1 MGDLRRAW
9 CERER
14 ALESSLEASQA
25 EVEATHGA
33 LAAEAVAAEAAAA
46 AAAALEEERGRA
58 AVLECEWAAASA
70 CEAAAQATAT
80 ASASLMA
87 ERAQERWRHEILAV
101 ERRHG

>member
-46 AAAALEEERGRA
+46 ALEEERGRA

-70 CEAAAQATAT
+70 CEAAAQAQAT

-87 ERAQERWRHEILAV
+87 ERAQERWRHKILAV

>member
-1 MGDLRRAW
+1 MWVGDLRRAW

-33 LAAEAVAAEAAAA
+33 LAAEAVAAEA

-87 ERAQERWRHEILAV
+87 ERAQERWRHKILAV

>member
-14 ALESSLEASQA
+14 ALESSLEETQA
-25 EVEATHGA
+25 AAEATHGA
-33 LAAEAVAAEAAAA
+33 LAAEAAAAA

-58 AVLECEWAAASA
+58 AVLEGERAAASA
-70 CEAAAQATAT
+70 CEAAAQAQAT

-87 ERAQERWRHEILAV
+87 ERAHERWRHEILAC
-101 ERRHG
+101 RP